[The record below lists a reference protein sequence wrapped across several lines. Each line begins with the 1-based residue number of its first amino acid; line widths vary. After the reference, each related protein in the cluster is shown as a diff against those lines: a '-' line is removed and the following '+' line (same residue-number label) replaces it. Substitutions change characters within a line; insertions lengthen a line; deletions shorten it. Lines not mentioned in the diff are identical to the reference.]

1 MAPVMFYV
9 LLLFPFGLQL
19 ARGADESRVA
29 NITLG
34 SSILPATNP
43 TAWFSPSGRFAFGF
57 YSEDGG
63 FYVGVWLQTSP
74 GNNTVIW
81 TANRDDAP
89 VSEDAML
96 KLTEQGLLLTQKD
109 KEDRFITNLQ
119 VGASTASMLDSG
131 NFIIY
136 DANFESQWESFSN
149 PTDTIISG
157 QTLQAGHELISSISE
172 TSHSSGRFRLRMQ
185 GDGNLVSYP
194 VNTTDTAENAY
205 WASSSDG
212 LPFISL
218 NLDNHGSLY
227 LFQNESRICNLTSNN
242 QNCYHSST
250 NTSDLANTNNN
261 LSMTDLIYR
270 ATLNV
275 DGILQLYAH
284 DLESNTS
291 KVLFEIPETNDKC
304 VIKGTCGF
312 NSYCTSM
319 DEKLVCMCFP
329 GFVYIDA
336 NKNGLDAN
344 RI

>member
-1 MAPVMFYV
+1 MAAAMFYV
-9 LLLFPFGLQL
+9 LLLFPFGLEL
-19 ARGADESRVA
+19 AQGANESRVA
-29 NITLG
+29 NITLR
-34 SSILPATNP
+34 SSIYPATIP

-63 FYVGVWLQTSP
+63 YYVGVWLQTSP

-96 KLTEQGLLLTQKD
+96 QLTEQGLQLTQNN
-109 KEDRFITNLQ
+109 KEDRLITNLE

-136 DANFESQWESFSN
+136 DANFESRWESFTN

-157 QTLQAGHELISSISE
+157 QTLKAGRELISSISE
-172 TSHSSGRFRLRMQ
+172 TSHSSGRFRLKMQ
-185 GDGNLVSYP
+185 SDGNLVPYP
-194 VNTTDTAENAY
+194 VNTTDTAENCY
-205 WASSSDG
+205 WSSFSDG

-227 LFQNESRICNLTSNN
+227 LFQNESQICNLTSNN
-242 QNCYHSST
+242 HVCDHSST
-250 NTSDLANTNNN
+250 TTSDLGKTSNNI
-261 LSMTDLIYR
+261 SMSDLIYR

-291 KVLFEIPETNDKC
+291 KVLFEIPETKDKC
-304 VIKGTCGF
+304 MIKGTCGF
-312 NSYCTSM
+312 NSYCTSI
-319 DEKLVCMCFP
+319 DEKL
-329 GFVYIDA
+329 
-336 NKNGLDAN
+336 
-344 RI
+344 

>member
-1 MAPVMFYV
+1 MASAMFYV
-9 LLLFPFGLQL
+9 LLFFPLGLQL
-19 ARGADESRVA
+19 ALGADESRVA

-34 SSILPATNP
+34 SSIRPATNP

-81 TANRDDAP
+81 TANRDDPP
-89 VSEDAML
+89 VFEDAML
-96 KLTEQGLLLTQKD
+96 QLTEQGLQLTLNN
-109 KEDRFITNLQ
+109 KEDRLITNLQ
-119 VGASTASMLDSG
+119 VGAASTASMLDSG

-157 QTLQAGHELISSISE
+157 QTLKADHELISSISE
-172 TSHSSGRFRLRMQ
+172 TSHSSGRFRLKMQ
-185 GDGNLVSYP
+185 SDGNLVPYP

-205 WASSSDG
+205 WASFSDG

-218 NLDNHGSLY
+218 NLDYHGSLY

-242 QNCYHSST
+242 HVCNHSST
-250 NTSDLANTNNN
+250 NTSDLGKTSNNI
-261 LSMTDLIYR
+261 SMSELIYR

-275 DGILQLYAH
+275 DGILRLYAH
-284 DLESNTS
+284 DLESNAS
-291 KVLFEIPETNDKC
+291 KVLFEIPETKDKC

-312 NSYCTSM
+312 NSYCTSIG
-319 DEKLVCMCFP
+319 EK
-329 GFVYIDA
+329 
-336 NKNGLDAN
+336 
-344 RI
+344 

>member
-1 MAPVMFYV
+1 MASAMFYV

-19 ARGADESRVA
+19 AQGADESRVA

-34 SSILPATNP
+34 SSIRPATNP

-96 KLTEQGLLLTQKD
+96 KLTEQGLLLTQNN
-109 KEDRFITNLQ
+109 KEDILITNLQ

-136 DANFESQWESFSN
+136 DAKFESQWESFSL

-157 QTLQAGHELISSISE
+157 QTLQAGNQLISSISE
-172 TSHSSGRFRLRMQ
+172 TSHSSGRFCLKMQ
-185 GDGNLVSYP
+185 DDGNLVSYP

-212 LPFISL
+212 LTIISL
-218 NLDNHGSLY
+218 NLDNNGGLY
-227 LFQNESRICNLTSNN
+227 LLFQNESRICNLTNDN
-242 QNCYHSST
+242 HVCDYSST
-250 NTSDLANTNNN
+250 NTSDLGKTSNNI
-261 LSMTDLIYR
+261 SMSDRIYR

-275 DGILQLYAH
+275 DGILQVYAH

-291 KVLFEIPETNDKC
+291 KVLFQIPETKDKC
-304 VIKGTCGF
+304 TIKGTCGF

-319 DEKLVCMCFP
+319 GEKL
-329 GFVYIDA
+329 
-336 NKNGLDAN
+336 
-344 RI
+344 